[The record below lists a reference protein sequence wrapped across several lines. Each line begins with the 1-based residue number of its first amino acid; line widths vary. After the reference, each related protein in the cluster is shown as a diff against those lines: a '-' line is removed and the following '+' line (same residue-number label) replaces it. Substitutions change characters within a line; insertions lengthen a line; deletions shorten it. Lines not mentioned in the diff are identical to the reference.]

1 MVVGA
6 MLGVGRDD
14 GVSLGALFLDKE
26 TEVVWRVVLVR
37 DVGFGNS

>member
-26 TEVVWRVVLVR
+26 TEAV
-37 DVGFGNS
+37 